1 MDAHK
6 KYAAANDGIDKVIEM
21 LEKQIKALRDVKAN
35 FDASEQKLLKAN
47 EIANE
52 DLTIKN
58 SLTAHPP
65 YAK

>member
-1 MDAHK
+1 
-6 KYAAANDGIDKVIEM
+6 M